1 MQIHL
6 DKLQAEL
13 FFLFLCFWACQS
25 ENRPISVL
33 WAGGG
38 RGRVGRSIAR
48 VTGKQKF
55 SVSVDAAAG
64 QSDRSRTT
72 TFYSEE
78 EQLG

>member
-6 DKLQAEL
+6 EKLQAEL

-33 WAGGG
+33 WGG

-48 VTGKQKF
+48 VTGKQKY

-64 QSDRSRTT
+64 QSDRSWTT